1 MNELERKS
9 YVTAW
14 GCAAHYLDGLC
25 HPLTCGNQY
34 LNKLQ
39 TNDSQT
45 HLLIVVR
52 SLILRN
58 IGLILKNYAVK
69 LKINLILG
77 KGQSDHQANTS
88 SHS

>member
-14 GCAAHYLDGLC
+14 GCVSHYLNGLC

-69 LKINLILG
+69 LNLILG